1 MTHTSQAAS
10 PPLPQ
15 IIASPPRF
23 SLLIGFKTLLAM
35 AWFIAFFG
43 SASASAQDYKPA
55 LSLVPENAAGVVR
68 IPHVPDFCEAWKST
82 TLAAML
88 DDPAMG
94 PFMEAQRRLAAE
106 RSDTLGFNI
115 GVKPREILEVA
126 SGEALLAWLPFDDQR
141 RPYALALIADI
152 RGRRDRV
159 EVIAKKIDADFRAL
173 GATLKESTFGD
184 ERIRVYTLKPVPGQ
198 IKIEQVAITFND
210 ERLIAADRD
219 TLVVSLL
226 EAVAGRQNQPKLPSA
241 KDYAGIFQRVA
252 DAPAAPAENDQT
264 QGHLEWFARPLR
276 MGRIVKD
283 AAKIDRGQQVDI
295 LNLLERQG
303 FDAISAVGGRLTV
316 GRADFD
322 LLHKGFIWAPP
333 APGQSERF
341 RLAARMLQAINVPD
355 QPTPN
360 WVSDTVASF
369 SQLNWKLSESF
380 WYAES
385 LVNDAFGQ
393 QIFQDL
399 LNDIRDDKAGPQ
411 IDIAKNVIPNLG
423 EHVMI
428 MTDNIL
434 PADQRSERVLF
445 AIETTDAAALRD
457 AVRRAMEVETDATL
471 IASPVVGVDVYR
483 VLRTDGP
490 SDFDAELFED
500 LGLEAETDPN
510 TQPPL
515 LNEWAIT
522 VIDRPGPKTGGKA
535 PGYLI
540 FSSHPEL
547 LLDTLPRFGQMN
559 AAGGFADHPDVKEVA
574 AHLQR
579 LGASERAYVR
589 IARTD
594 LTFRVKY
601 ELIRAGKLRD
611 SDSVLASLFRRV
623 FLSKDEEH
631 KNLGTDQLPPFG
643 KVEQYFRPAGGF
655 SRATDAG
662 WTLDG
667 FLLK

>member
-1 MTHTSQAAS
+1 MTHTSPSAS
-10 PPLPQ
+10 ARSPKT
-15 IIASPPRF
+15 IACPPRF
-23 SLLIGFKTLLAM
+23 SLSIAAKVLPAV
-35 AWFIAFFG
+35 AWVVFSFG
-43 SASASAQDYKPA
+43 SASAPAQDYKPA

-68 IPHVPDFCEAWKST
+68 IPNVPDFCEAWKST
-82 TLAAML
+82 TLAALL

-94 PFMEAQRRLAAE
+94 PFMDAQRGLAAQ
-106 RSDTLGFNI
+106 RSNTLGFNI
-115 GVKPREILEVA
+115 GVKPREVLEIA
-126 SGEALLAWLPFDDQR
+126 SGEALLAWLPFEDTR

-152 RGRRDRV
+152 RGRRNLV
-159 EVIAKKIDADFRAL
+159 ENVAKKIDADFRAA
-173 GATLKESTFGD
+173 GATLSETMFGG
-184 ERIRVYTLKPVPGQ
+184 ELIRVYTRKPVPGQ

-210 ERLIAADRD
+210 QRLIAADRD

-226 EAVAGRQNQPKLPSA
+226 ETVAGGRNQPKLPSA
-241 KDYAGIFQRVA
+241 KDYAGITQRIA
-252 DAPAAPAENDQT
+252 DEPAAAAKNGQT
-264 QGHLEWFARPLR
+264 QGHLEWFARPLS

-283 AAKIDRGQQVDI
+283 AAKIDRGRQVDI

-316 GRADFD
+316 GHPDFD

-333 APGQSERF
+333 VPGQPDRF
-341 RLAARMLQAINVPD
+341 RLAARMLQAVNGPD

-360 WVSDTVASF
+360 WVGDSIASF
-369 SQLNWKLSESF
+369 SQLNWKLSDSF
-380 WYAES
+380 WYAET

-393 QIFQDL
+393 DIFRDL

-411 IDIAKNVIPNLG
+411 IDIAKNVVPNLG

-445 AIETTDAAALRD
+445 AIETVDATALRE
-457 AVRRAMEVETDATL
+457 AVRKAMEVETDATL
-471 IASPVVGVDVYR
+471 IPSPVAGVDVYR

-490 SDFDAELFED
+490 SDFDQELFED
-500 LGLEAETDPN
+500 LGIEAGTDPDA
-510 TQPPL
+510 QPPL

-522 VIDRPGPKTGGKA
+522 VIDSPGTKA
-535 PGYLI
+535 GAKKPGYLI

-547 LLDTLPRFGQMN
+547 LLDTLPRFGQEPPF
-559 AAGGFADHPDVKEVA
+559 GGFASQPDVKEVE
-574 AHLQR
+574 AHLQA

-594 LTFRVKY
+594 LTFRIKY
-601 ELIRAGKLRD
+601 ELIKAGKLRE
-611 SDSVLASLFRRV
+611 SDSVLASLFRRI

-631 KNLGTDQLPPFG
+631 KNLGTDQLPPFN

-655 SRATDAG
+655 SRATESG